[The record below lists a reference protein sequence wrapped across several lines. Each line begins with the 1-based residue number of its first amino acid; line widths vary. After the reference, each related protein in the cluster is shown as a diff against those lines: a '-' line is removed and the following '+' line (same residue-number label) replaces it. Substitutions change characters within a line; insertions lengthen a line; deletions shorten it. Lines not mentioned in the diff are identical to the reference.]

1 MRITFLQ
8 TIFATFILS
17 WKYTVEL
24 ISVQS
29 EIAMFRQKPKQ
40 SPQTK
45 MNPRTNQ
52 ESKILSR
59 PSPGMHFFLSKN
71 KQWHH
76 SGAILL
82 DYNLSFYYIC
92 VWNYSLVCIS
102 YWQCLKPISFLNFEC
117 SDWAKIKIVL
127 SRLKNHKHGM
137 KTQTP
142 ELCLSSSWSLLLH
155 MMLKL
160 LAPVGL
166 CLEPLVVW
174 MKPMPFCRIIAK
186 SDPAPLHIPVS
197 SF

>member
-1 MRITFLQ
+1 MKLQ
-8 TIFATFILS
+8 CSGKNQNNL
-17 WKYTVEL
+17 
-24 ISVQS
+24 
-29 EIAMFRQKPKQ
+29 PKLKWIRE
-40 SPQTK
+40 QTK
-45 MNPRTNQ
+45 
-52 ESKILSR
+52 SVKYY
-59 PSPGMHFFLSKN
+59 PGPHRKCIFFLSKN

-127 SRLKNHKHGM
+127 SRLKNHKHGV

-142 ELCLSSSWSLLLH
+142 ELCLSSSRSLLLH

-174 MKPMPFCRIIAK
+174 MTPMPLRRMIAK
-186 SDPAPLHIPVS
+186 SGPAPLHIPVS